1 MEANAFEVIF
11 LLKHSNC
18 FFLRGMKYFLSF
30 CHIVS
35 PSNRRRGQG
44 IEAGNSL
51 SQECSWE

>member
-35 PSNRRRGQG
+35 PSNGRRGQG

-51 SQECSWE
+51 SQECSRE